1 MKQLTEERLV
11 VYGVGLLLYTFG
23 FMHGG
28 QARAP
33 LNSNPEYVNPRSIKF
48 NVEDKDNNN
57 KAESYAKING
67 KDYLFKMVNGEPKL
81 VPYSLEYKI
90 KTSMG
95 GK

>member
-1 MKQLTEERLV
+1 MTNDYIRGAITMGAVMIVQSIISPKIS
-11 VYGVGLLLYTFG
+11 
-23 FMHGG
+23 
-28 QARAP
+28 AP
-33 LNSNPEYVNPRSIKF
+33 RNYNLEYVNPTSIEF
-48 NVEDKDNNN
+48 NVADKDSDG
-57 KAESYAKING
+57 KKESYAKING